1 MLRIP
6 VLLNKLRILVKG
18 HTIVD
23 LTRASIK
30 WSKSVAVKNAIQIT
44 ADLAM
49 RPDIIA
55 KVAYGDSGLIDYIL
69 KFNGI
74 SNPFSIQEGD
84 VLFIPESDDMKL
96 CFIGRPPEI
105 YPGLNLTNAA
115 AKGSAIISVQDLSK
129 KDQKRLEYLK
139 KIATDAVV
147 TPNEAMP
154 GSSEAKIRNGVI
166 VFGEDNTKQECKEP
180 ISRVKLKE
188 KLLQKSIFKNS

>member
-6 VLLNKLRILVKG
+6 VLLNKLRILIKG
-18 HTIVD
+18 QNVVD

-30 WSKSVAVKNAIQIT
+30 WTKSVAVKNAIQIT
-44 ADLAM
+44 SDLAM

-55 KVAYGDSGLIDYIL
+55 KVAYGDSGMLDYIL

-84 VLFIPESDDMKL
+84 VLFIPESEDMKL
-96 CFIGRPPEI
+96 CFIGAPLVI
-105 YPGLNLTNAA
+105 YPGLQQSNATP
-115 AKGSAIISVQDLSK
+115 KGSSIISVLDLTK

-139 KIATDAVV
+139 KIATDSVV

-154 GSSEAKIRNGVI
+154 GSSEAKIRNGVVI
-166 VFGEDNTKQECKEP
+166 FGEDNNKQECKEP

-188 KLLQKSIFKNS
+188 KLLQKSIFKNP

>member
-1 MLRIP
+1 M
-6 VLLNKLRILVKG
+6 
-18 HTIVD
+18 D
-23 LTRASIK
+23 LTRASISWTK
-30 WSKSVAVKNAIQIT
+30 EVQVKNAIQVT

-96 CFIGRPPEI
+96 CFVGKPPEI
-105 YPGLNLTNAA
+105 YPGLNPTNSAA
-115 AKGSAIISVQDLSK
+115 RGSAIIAISDLSK
-129 KDQKRLEYLK
+129 KDLKRLEYLK
-139 KIATDAVV
+139 KIATDSVV
-147 TPNEAMP
+147 TPNEALP
-154 GSSEAKIRNGVI
+154 GSSEAKIRNGVV

>member
-6 VLLNKLRILVKG
+6 VLLNKLKILIKG
-18 HTIVD
+18 DSVLD

-30 WSKSVAVKNAIQIT
+30 WTKSVQVKNAIQIT
-44 ADLAM
+44 SDLAM

-55 KVAYGDSGLIDYIL
+55 KVAYGDSGMLDYIL

-84 VLFIPESDDMKL
+84 ILFIPESEDMKL
-96 CFIGRPPEI
+96 SFVGTPLEI
-105 YPGLNLTNAA
+105 YPGLNMSNASA
-115 AKGSAIISVQDLSK
+115 QGSSMIAIADLNK

-139 KIATDAVV
+139 KIAIDSVV
-147 TPNEAMP
+147 MPNEALP
-154 GSSEAKIRNGVI
+154 GSSEAKIRNGVVI
-166 VFGEDNTKQECKEP
+166 FGEDNNKQECKEP

-188 KLLQKSIFKNS
+188 KLLQKSIFKNG